1 MCALPLG
8 RNIRIAHSKAS
19 TVTKQPNHPRA
30 RSSRPPAPRLTRS
43 PDVGDT
49 AEQPVERPSGA
60 PRPADFHVAV
70 DIALFSLRNDLLH
83 IGVVQRRGD
92 TSLLDQ
98 NFQTR
103 RRDPMAPRKVVEVPR
118 DPRHHW
124 ALPGGHVGHQLL
136 GARWGTGDTPDLN
149 LEAAALRVLNR
160 EAGITLGVESLHQ
173 VGAFGDANRDP
184 RSGHTVS
191 IAYLAIVG
199 DDQDVV
205 RHPDDN
211 IGHVSRVQFRP
222 VIDVLARPNRL
233 EFDHE
238 DILMKAIG
246 LLRSLVVTTPLATAF
261 CRDEFTIG
269 ELRRVYEVI
278 FHEALDSAE
287 QAGRP
292 EYAEE
297 VRDYLLRLEKLGG
310 SRGRDIERTVNQLA
324 MLLPAAYNEMPDLA
338 YDDGSVAEVKVH
350 SRRLAERAEGF
361 TSRGTNSVDLA
372 RQAELLSKL
381 LRQSSGMK
389 PPRPPRLI
397 RPLDPTN
404 FARKVQKLGFL
415 EPVRGESRPTFERYG
430 KPAALFRLNRQ
441 RQNTPFL
448 LRLDSLGKSDSSD

>member
-1 MCALPLG
+1 
-8 RNIRIAHSKAS
+8 
-19 TVTKQPNHPRA
+19 
-30 RSSRPPAPRLTRS
+30 
-43 PDVGDT
+43 
-49 AEQPVERPSGA
+49 
-60 PRPADFHVAV
+60 
-70 DIALFSLRNDLLH
+70 
-83 IGVVQRRGD
+83 
-92 TSLLDQ
+92 
-98 NFQTR
+98 
-103 RRDPMAPRKVVEVPR
+103 
-118 DPRHHW
+118 
-124 ALPGGHVGHQLL
+124 
-136 GARWGTGDTPDLN
+136 
-149 LEAAALRVLNR
+149 
-160 EAGITLGVESLHQ
+160 
-173 VGAFGDANRDP
+173 
-184 RSGHTVS
+184 SGHTVS

-205 RHPDDN
+205 RHPDDD

-404 FARKVQKLGFL
+404 FARKVQKLGFVV
-415 EPVRGESRPTFERYG
+415 PVRGESRQTFDRYG
-430 KPAALFRLNRQ
+430 KPAALFRLDPQ
-441 RQNTPFL
+441 RESQPFL
-448 LRLDSLGKSDSSD
+448 LRLDGLGKSEPDDSSD